1 MDRMAL
7 VLAVA
12 AVTYATRVSGF
23 YLGRQAVP
31 RTLDRFL
38 DYVPVT
44 AFAALVVPGIDAGG
58 GEMLPHLIG
67 LGAAALAGI
76 RFKQLWVVI
85 VVGMGAYWV
94 VGAVGLSST

>member
-7 VLAVA
+7 VFAVA

-23 YLGRQAVP
+23 YLGRQAIP
-31 RTLDRFL
+31 RTLNRFL
-38 DYVPVT
+38 DYVPVA

-58 GEMLPHLIG
+58 TDMLPRLLG

-85 VVGMGAYWV
+85 VVGMGTFWV
-94 VGAVGLSST
+94 AGAVR